1 MSEGRSIKVY
11 VAASS
16 QEIPRAQRAMRR
28 LRESGHTV
36 VGDWTEPVLARGYG
50 GDANRQV
57 PPTERRSESL
67 ACLRAIGE
75 ADAVLLLAPET
86 RSCGCWVEL
95 GFALAERQRRPEL
108 LVCSSGDTAQS
119 IFCQLTHA
127 FRDDIG
133 ALRFFELIAGQPSA
147 FEVRVALQRGG
158 VR

>member
-1 MSEGRSIKVY
+1 MSEGRSIKIY

-28 LRESGHTV
+28 LRMAGHDI

-57 PPTERRSESL
+57 PPHERRTESTN
-67 ACLRAIGE
+67 CLRAIAQ
-75 ADAVLLLAPET
+75 ADAVFLLAPET

-95 GFALAERQRRPEL
+95 GYALAERQRRSEL
-108 LVCSSGDTAQS
+108 LVCSAGDTAQS

-127 FRDDIG
+127 FRDDEG
-133 ALRFFELIAGQPSA
+133 ALRFFELVATQPRA
-147 FEVRVALQRGG
+147 HEVRGAHR
-158 VR
+158 